1 MVVES
6 HAIDAYDA
14 PAPPRGLYF
23 VDYPLF
29 FMADKL
35 KNSKGVTTSDS
46 LGLKYYANLFRL
58 SYFNRTTFKNTW
70 VASILIPVGH
80 IEFLSDHDEGLG
92 DATVVFGYWIIDRP
106 GSKTWLSLA
115 QFIDIPIGHFDK
127 GKSANMGSNVWKI
140 RPSMFFGKYFFDKI
154 DLEIALKYNIF
165 TENDDKKVKSGSE
178 LILESFFGYFIQPT
192 VLFGVHLD
200 TIFGEDNT
208 VNGQRILDSGVE
220 GYRTGLSL
228 DWVFDT
234 RGINFKYLVDFG
246 RKNSPEGHLFQ
257 MRFSWK
263 FY

>member
-1 MVVES
+1 M
-6 HAIDAYDA
+6 
-14 PAPPRGLYF
+14 
-23 VDYPLF
+23 
-29 FMADKL
+29 
-35 KNSKGVTTSDS
+35 
-46 LGLKYYANLFRL
+46 

-80 IEFLSDHDEGLG
+80 IEALGDHDEGLG

-115 QFIDIPIGHFDK
+115 QFIDIPIGNFDK
-127 GKSANMGSNVWKI
+127 SKSANMGSSVWKI
-140 RPSMFFGKYFFDKI
+140 RPSVYFGKYFFDKI
-154 DLEIALKYNIF
+154 DLEIALKYNIS
-165 TENDDKKVKSGSE
+165 TGNNDTRVKNGNE
-178 LILESFFGYFIQPT
+178 LILESFLGYFIRPT